1 MKLVGPRQKPDI
13 ISFRVLDRSNTSLF
27 GHTSAMN
34 IYLQMRSQM
43 LLTIF
48 GHHLKETCIRFLL
61 LDLQLLLDLVTIEHL
76 LPLTPIR
83 MIRQP
88 RLDSQGV
95 GPVKKLFY
103 IGRYPVNLP
112 VTKFFKTN

>member
-1 MKLVGPRQKPDI
+1 
-13 ISFRVLDRSNTSLF
+13 
-27 GHTSAMN
+27 MN

-95 GPVKKLFY
+95 GPLKKLFY